1 MKKLFITAVIALIFN
16 VAMAQNNTYWVFFTD
31 KNDTSFD
38 PYEYFDAK
46 AIARYEQCGADLYDI
61 SNYPVNSTYVNAVS
75 GYCSEVLGESRWLN
89 AIGVDATAEN
99 AALIEKL
106 PFVAKVQQV
115 SSEWTLASNI
125 TTTDEEVEYDPD
137 DILTDQ
143 VKRFGGEYFLAKGI
157 DGNGMRICVLDGGFP
172 GVDTHPAF
180 KHIRDDH
187 RIIATYNFPNKKED
201 VYGWSSPAPKS
212 NLSLSGKSRIN
223 LSSLQKH
230 KLV

>member
-38 PYEYFDAK
+38 PYEYFD
-46 AIARYEQCGADLYDI
+46 
-61 SNYPVNSTYVNAVS
+61 
-75 GYCSEVLGESRWLN
+75 
-89 AIGVDATAEN
+89 
-99 AALIEKL
+99 
-106 PFVAKVQQV
+106 
-115 SSEWTLASNI
+115 
-125 TTTDEEVEYDPD
+125 
-137 DILTDQ
+137 
-143 VKRFGGEYFLAKGI
+143 AKGI

-201 VYGWSSPAPKS
+201 VYGWSSHGTMV
-212 NLSLSGKSRIN
+212 LSCIAGIN
-223 LSSLQKH
+223 AEDQPQRH
-230 KLV
+230 HA